1 MENDSLAIEEM
12 IKKAKDAF
20 KKYAKTHQNKLTFQE
35 FEIFINDFYANSEED
50 KKMVEKLDIKQLF
63 NEFKNSQ
70 SDSLNEKE
78 FEEAWKDL
86 TISRMKTKEN
96 F

>member
-1 MENDSLAIEEM
+1 
-12 IKKAKDAF
+12 
-20 KKYAKTHQNKLTFQE
+20 
-35 FEIFINDFYANSEED
+35 
-50 KKMVEKLDIKQLF
+50 MVEKLDIKQLF

-70 SDSLNEKE
+70 SDSLDEKE